1 MEMGQQREMD
11 MRFVHV
17 IARLKKDLEGVET
30 KLDDLDDMAIEI
42 LHGDTPY
49 VGSDKAMVALIEACE
64 VVGHKEAQL
73 LGWRI
78 AGYEYRR
85 DFRTS

>member
-1 MEMGQQREMD
+1 

-17 IARLKKDLEGVET
+17 IARLREDVARCNTVLVDLCAMIDPIFNEACLGAWKGGE
-30 KLDDLDDMAIEI
+30 
-42 LHGDTPY
+42 
-49 VGSDKAMVALIEACE
+49 KAMYQMLCE
-64 VVGHKEAQL
+64 LEDNVQGERARL
-73 LGWRI
+73 TSRI